1 MRFLLPAALLLSL
14 AVAPAADAATRLRTA
29 KSCEMVLNAG
39 RDAAVRPAIPFRGGS
54 IWGTGQ
60 LSPREALTAPRPR
73 PEPGILVET
82 VAAAPGS
89 AAPTADSSTTNVQE
103 VGIDEPD
110 LMKLVGTT
118 LYAVVG
124 TDLRIL
130 DVSGDEPRQLSKLPM
145 GAYGARLLVRGPRLL
160 VLTRKGQPSP
170 IAGDVA
176 ISMLP
181 EEDSASLLMEIRV
194 DDPAAPR
201 IVRTME
207 VPGEIVDARLTGGTA
222 RIVVNSAA
230 DIGARAGRPITRRA
244 AARLRVRDFVPRTI
258 LRSRV
263 TGRTYR
269 RSLVGC
275 REVSTPSSPRGTDL
289 LSVLSVDLDRG
300 LFNVDRDA
308 VLGAAQAVYASDRS
322 LYVVASG
329 AADASREGELPPQP
343 SSEVHRF
350 DTTRAGETDYAAS
363 GTVPGFVVNRFALS
377 ERRGVLRI
385 ATTTGPAWLSTDES
399 ESRITTL
406 RQDGS
411 RLKALGRVTGLGKSE
426 RIFSVRFVDE
436 TAYVVTFRQT
446 DPFYTVDLSDPERP
460 TLLGELKIPG
470 FSTYLHDVGDDLILG
485 VGSLDGAPAVSLFD
499 VRSLRSPKLLVRR
512 TLAPNGYSPVGDDPY
527 AFLFW
532 PDSGVAYV
540 PARSWSEGT
549 GESRASLQA
558 LIATRDGRLALAG
571 EVRHGPTFDEADV
584 LRTAV
589 IGDRLITLSDLG
601 LRTSRRS
608 DLAPQGFLAWVQS

>member
-1 MRFLLPAALLLSL
+1 M
-14 AVAPAADAATRLRTA
+14 
-29 KSCEMVLNAG
+29 
-39 RDAAVRPAIPFRGGS
+39 
-54 IWGTGQ
+54 
-60 LSPREALTAPRPR
+60 
-73 PEPGILVET
+73 
-82 VAAAPGS
+82 
-89 AAPTADSSTTNVQE
+89 
-103 VGIDEPD
+103 
-110 LMKLVGTT
+110 
-118 LYAVVG
+118 
-124 TDLRIL
+124 
-130 DVSGDEPRQLSKLPM
+130 DVSGDEPRQLAQLPI
-145 GAYGARLLVRGPRLL
+145 GVYGAQLLVRGSRLL
-160 VLTRKGQPSP
+160 VLVRKGQVNP
-170 IAGDVA
+170 IYGDAA

-181 EEDSASLLMEIRV
+181 EEDSPSLLVEIRV
-194 DDPAAPR
+194 DDPTAPR

-230 DIGARAGRPITRRA
+230 DIGARGGQPITRRA

-275 REVSTPSSPRGTDL
+275 REVSTPPTPRGTDL

-329 AADASREGELPPQP
+329 AADATREGQLPSQP

-350 DTTRAGETDYAAS
+350 STTRAGETDYAAS
-363 GTVPGFVVNRFALS
+363 GTVPGFIVNRFALS
-377 ERRGVLRI
+377 ERGGVLRI

-406 RQDGS
+406 RQDGAQ
-411 RLKALGRVTGLGKSE
+411 LEVLGRVTGLGKSE
-426 RIFSVRFVDE
+426 RIYSVRFVDD

-446 DPFYTVDLSDPERP
+446 DPFYTVDLSDPKAP
-460 TLLGELKIPG
+460 QVLGELKIPG

-485 VGSLDGAPAVSLFD
+485 VGAVDEGAAASLFD

-512 TLAPNGYSPVGDDPY
+512 TLARNGYSPVGDDPH

-532 PDSGVAYV
+532 PASGIAYV
-540 PARSWSEGT
+540 PVRSWSSDT
-549 GESRASLQA
+549 GESRASVQA
-558 LIATRDGRLALAG
+558 LTATRAGLLASAG

-589 IGDRLITLSDLG
+589 VGDRLLTLSDLG

-608 DLAPQGFLAWVQS
+608 DLAPQGFLAWVQN